1 MAEIK
6 AFRAIRYTEKAGDIK
21 DLACP
26 PYDIVPESQRLSL
39 LENNPYNMIRLELPK
54 GENPYEEAKSLLD
67 EWLENDILT
76 HDEEEGIYIYEE
88 EFKTQVDH
96 GETKK
101 LRGFICRVQVE
112 DFSAGIV
119 LPHEE
124 TLSKAKEDRLNLMKS
139 TFCNFSQIYSLYI
152 DEKHVTSARLDNLA
166 STTKP
171 RYEFDDGLVIHRM
184 WVINDKLSIAAIAED
199 FADRKL
205 YIADGHHRYETAIN
219 FRNYC
224 RENGIYCPG
233 SNYVMMMLVD
243 MAHPGLVVFPTHR
256 LIKGIDNF
264 DGEKLIS
271 DCKEF
276 FDTEEREDV
285 SDMEKK
291 LTELY
296 DEGKKAFG
304 YYGGNGKW
312 TLLTLKDLSVMESV
326 LPDKSEASRG
336 LDVSVLHSLILEKLL
351 GIDKE
356 NMASGKNLVYTRS
369 FDEAIS
375 EVDAKNAQ
383 CAFIINPTRVE
394 EIGAVARAGEK
405 MPQKSTYFYPKI
417 ITGLCINDLKLK

>member
-6 AFRAIRYTEKAGDIK
+6 AFRAVRYTEKAGDIK
-21 DLACP
+21 DLTCP

-67 EWLENDILT
+67 EWLENDIMT

-152 DEKHVTSARLDNLA
+152 DEKHVTSNRLDNLA

-171 RYEFDDGLVIHRM
+171 RYEFDNGLVIHRM
-184 WVINDKLSIAAIAED
+184 WVVNDKLSIAAIAED

-256 LIKGIDNF
+256 LIKGIENF
-264 DGEKLIS
+264 DGEKLMN

-276 FDTEEREDV
+276 FFAEEREDV

-296 DEGKKAFG
+296 NEGKKAFG

>member
-6 AFRAIRYTEKAGDIK
+6 AFRAVRYTEKAGDIK
-21 DLACP
+21 DLTCP

-67 EWLENDILT
+67 EWLENDIMT

-152 DEKHVTSARLDNLA
+152 DEKHVTSNRLDNLA

-184 WVINDKLSIAAIAED
+184 WVVNDKLSIAAIAED

-264 DGEKLIS
+264 DGEKLMN

-276 FDTEEREDV
+276 FFAEEREDV

-296 DEGKKAFG
+296 NEGKKAFG

>member
-6 AFRAIRYTEKAGDIK
+6 AFRAVRYTEKAGDIK
-21 DLACP
+21 DLTCP

-67 EWLENDILT
+67 EWLENDIMT

-152 DEKHVTSARLDNLA
+152 DEKHVTSNRLDNLA

-184 WVINDKLSIAAIAED
+184 WVVNDKLSIAAIAED

-256 LIKGIDNF
+256 LIKGIENF
-264 DGEKLIS
+264 DGEKLMN

-276 FDTEEREDV
+276 FFAEEREDV

-296 DEGKKAFG
+296 NEGKKAFG

>member
-6 AFRAIRYTEKAGDIK
+6 AFKAIRYTDKAGYIK
-21 DLACP
+21 DLTCP

-67 EWLENDILT
+67 EWLENDIMT

-88 EFKTQVDH
+88 EFKSQVDH

-152 DEKHVTSARLDNLA
+152 DEKHTTSNRLDNLA
-166 STTKP
+166 SSTKP

-184 WVINDKLSIAAIAED
+184 WVVNDKLSIAAIAED

-224 RENGIYCPG
+224 RDNGIYCPG

-256 LIKGIDNF
+256 LIRDIDNF

-296 DEGKKAFG
+296 NDGKKAFG

-336 LDVSVLHSLILEKLL
+336 LDVSVLHSLVLEKLL

-375 EVDAKNAQ
+375 EVDNGNAQ

>member
-1 MAEIK
+1 
-6 AFRAIRYTEKAGDIK
+6 
-21 DLACP
+21 
-26 PYDIVPESQRLSL
+26 
-39 LENNPYNMIRLELPK
+39 MIRLELPK

-67 EWLENDILT
+67 EWLESDIMT

-152 DEKHVTSARLDNLA
+152 DEKHVTSNRLDNLA

-184 WVINDKLSIAAIAED
+184 WVVNDKLSIAAIAED

-224 RENGIYCPG
+224 RDNGIYCPG

-264 DGEKLIS
+264 DGEKLMN

-276 FDTEEREDV
+276 FFAEEREDV

-296 DEGKKAFG
+296 NEGKKAFG
-304 YYGGNGKW
+304 YYGGNEKW
-312 TLLTLKDLSVMESV
+312 TLLTLKDLSVMENV